1 MTTPAGRTMR
11 PGRRHPRTSI
21 AAPDYFGGLSG
32 LLLVFEELLS
42 VGVLEV
48 VLLLLLGELRLPLL
62 PLVPLLP
69 LLDGLLMPLL
79 EPLEVSVP
87 VDPLL
92 GVFELGVFP

>member
-1 MTTPAGRTMR
+1 MMTPAGRTMR

-42 VGVLEV
+42 VGVFEV

-62 PLVPLLP
+62 PLVPLL
-69 LLDGLLMPLL
+69 DGLLMPLL

-87 VDPLL
+87 VVPLL